1 MVLMTLMVFIES
13 LVPIKISRRYV
24 KRKNAVTH
32 IANLPS
38 QDSLWTM
45 TEMLHPLILC
55 RYKG

>member
-32 IANLPS
+32 
-38 QDSLWTM
+38 
-45 TEMLHPLILC
+45 PL
-55 RYKG
+55 RAHSGQ